1 MLYSDPV
8 VRSAIPKE
16 KKFTKD
22 WTDPITGITYK
33 DLIWYKFGPWTAQ
46 YHVQG
51 DYTYSDLLGD
61 KTAEDY
67 SIDLS
72 EGLENAGFPER
83 SGWLVTVSK

>member
-8 VRSAIPKE
+8 VRSAIPK
-16 KKFTKD
+16 KNQFTKD

-51 DYTYSDLLGD
+51 DYTYNDLLGISGSD
-61 KTAEDY
+61 TFV
-67 SIDLS
+67 DLS
-72 EGLENAGFPER
+72 KGFNEDNNLSER
-83 SGWLVTVSK
+83 EGWLVTVSE